1 MAGFGVKLPMQ
12 TDPVDGFKVTK
23 TTKENIKQSLKM
35 LILTNPG
42 ERIML
47 PDYGA
52 GIRTFLF
59 EQNSL
64 PTIAS
69 IMNRI
74 ESQIEIYMPYVK
86 LINIVVGD
94 DIEGI
99 DSRDMNLLNLRI
111 IYSVPNIHGAEEL
124 NLYLENIGGY
134 YS

>member
-12 TDPVDGFKVTK
+12 TDPTDGFRVTK

-42 ERIML
+42 ERMML

-52 GIRTFLF
+52 GIRNFLF

-64 PTIAS
+64 PTIGA

-74 ESQIEIYMPYVK
+74 ESQLEIYMPYINLV
-86 LINIVVGD
+86 NIVVGD
-94 DIEGI
+94 DIKGI
-99 DSRDMNLLNLRI
+99 DSRDINLLSLRI
-111 IYSVPNIHGAEEL
+111 IYSVPNVHTSEEL
-124 NLYLENIGGY
+124 DLYLEDIGGY